1 MSKTYLR
8 YTVWYFGA
16 CIHSEIITTIKLIL
30 TYPLSHIV
38 MFSFV
43 KQLKSSLSAN
53 VKYIIHYLD
62 LQNLFILH
70 IWNSIL
76 FDQFLFRSRCNHNPH
91 REGFNEKII
100 SYIFTGRMFTETFQ
114 LIHVL
119 YTHYYRLLES
129 NY

>member
-8 YTVWYFGA
+8 YTVWYFGT
-16 CIHSEIITTIKLIL
+16 CIHGEIITTIKLIL

-38 MFSFV
+38 IFSFV

-53 VKYIIHYLD
+53 FKYIIHYLD

-76 FDQFLFRSRCNHNPH
+76 FDQFSFRSRCNHNPH
-91 REGFNEKII
+91 MEGFNEKII
-100 SYIFTGRMFTETFQ
+100 SYIFTRRMFTEIFQ